1 MEEIRRCT
9 EELIEAIR
17 KSDVYREYEEARLTL
32 AAHPDLRNT
41 INEFRKRSYEIQNG
55 DSPEDVYE
63 KMEQLERDFYM
74 VRRNDIMNN
83 YLQAELAICRT
94 LQTINQ
100 ELVGTVDLDIL
111 DFADA
116 INW

>member
-17 KSDVYREYEEARLTL
+17 KSDVYREYDEARVTL
-32 AAHPDLRNT
+32 AGHPVLINT
-41 INEFRKRSYEIQNG
+41 IIEFRMSSYEIQNS